1 MSRFSSD
8 ASDKKKA
15 RERLIF
21 GLSTLFCVLLVVLAV
36 YFSIDRFHDKRAENI
51 AQIQSEQSSEVPIV
65 NQPSTSSSSQS
76 QSQSEP
82 EPQPEPEPKPTPE
95 PEPVI
100 YMTPL
105 AGALGLEYSADALVF
120 SETMDDWRAHAG
132 VDFLAQVGDVVCS
145 IGDGMV
151 TDFYYDEL
159 TGHTME
165 ITHPDGCIS
174 VYCGLGETVFAET
187 GQTVAVG
194 DAIGTVGDDLPFE
207 SADEPHL
214 HLEVIQNGR
223 RIDPLS
229 IIG

>member
-1 MSRFSSD
+1 MSRFSSSTD
-8 ASDKKKA
+8 EKKRA
-15 RERLIF
+15 RDRLIF
-21 GLSTLFCVLLVVLAV
+21 GLSCVFCLLLVVLSV
-36 YFSIDRFHDKRAENI
+36 YFSVEHFNDKQAENI
-51 AQIQSEQSSEVPIV
+51 AQIQSESQSEVPIV
-65 NQPSTSSSSQS
+65 NQPSQSSSQE

-82 EPQPEPEPKPTPE
+82 EPEPQPEPE

-105 AGALGLEYSADALVF
+105 AGALGEGFSNETLVF
-120 SETMDDWRAHAG
+120 SETMNDWRTHAG
-132 VDFLAQVGDVVCS
+132 IDFLAEVGDVVCA
-145 IGDGMV
+145 IGGGMI

-174 VYCGLGETVFAET
+174 VYCGLSETVFAET
-187 GQTVAVG
+187 GQTVMAG

-207 SADEPHL
+207 SAEEPHL
-214 HLEVIQNGR
+214 HLEVIKDGR

>member
-1 MSRFSSD
+1 MSRFSSSTD
-8 ASDKKKA
+8 EKKRA
-15 RERLIF
+15 RDRLIF
-21 GLSTLFCVLLVVLAV
+21 GLSCVFCLLLVVLSV
-36 YFSIDRFHDKRAENI
+36 YFSVQHFNEKQAEDI
-51 AQIQSEQSSEVPIV
+51 AQIQSEQKSEVPIV
-65 NQPSTSSSSQS
+65 NQPSQSSSQTE
-76 QSQSEP
+76 SEP
-82 EPQPEPEPKPTPE
+82 EPEPEPEPQ

-105 AGALGLEYSADALVF
+105 AGALGEGYSADALVF
-120 SETMDDWRAHAG
+120 SETMDDWRTHAG
-132 VDFLAQVGDVVCS
+132 IDFLANVGDVVCA
-145 IGDGMV
+145 IGSGMV

-174 VYCGLGETVFAET
+174 VYCGLNEVIFAET
-187 GQTVAVG
+187 GQTVKAG

-207 SADEPHL
+207 SADDPHL
-214 HLEVIQNGR
+214 HLEVIKDGR

>member
-1 MSRFSSD
+1 MSRFSSETTD
-8 ASDKKKA
+8 RKKA
-15 RERLIF
+15 HDRLIF

-36 YFSIDRFHDKRAENI
+36 YFSIDQFNDKRAENI
-51 AQIQSEQSSEVPIV
+51 AQIQSQPSSEVPIV
-65 NQPSTSSSSQS
+65 NQPSVSSSGQS
-76 QSQSEP
+76 QSRP
-82 EPQPEPEPKPTPE
+82 EPQPEPEPEPE
-95 PEPVI
+95 PEPQPVV

-120 SETMDDWRAHAG
+120 SETMEDWRAHAG
-132 VDFLAQVGDVVCS
+132 VDFLAKVGDVVCS

-174 VYCGLGETVFAET
+174 VYCGLGETVFAEA
-187 GQTVAVG
+187 GQTVSAG

>member
-1 MSRFSSD
+1 MSRFSSSTD
-8 ASDKKKA
+8 EKKRA
-15 RERLIF
+15 RDRLIF
-21 GLSTLFCVLLVVLAV
+21 GLSCVFCLLLVVLSV
-36 YFSIDRFHDKRAENI
+36 YFSIRQFNDRQAEDI
-51 AQIQSEQSSEVPIV
+51 AQIQNEQKSEVPIV
-65 NQPSTSSSSQS
+65 NQPTQSSSQKES
-76 QSQSEP
+76 
-82 EPQPEPEPKPTPE
+82 QPEPEPEPEPESE

-105 AGALGLEYSADALVF
+105 AGALGEGYSNDALVF
-120 SETMDDWRAHAG
+120 SETMDDWRTHTG
-132 VDFLAQVGDVVCS
+132 IDFLANVGDTVCA
-145 IGDGMV
+145 IGGGMV

-174 VYCGLGETVFAET
+174 VYCGLSETVFAET
-187 GQTVAVG
+187 GQTVMAG

-207 SADEPHL
+207 SAEEPHL
-214 HLEVIQNGR
+214 HLEVIKDGR

>member
-1 MSRFSSD
+1 MSRFSSSTD
-8 ASDKKKA
+8 EKKKA
-15 RERLIF
+15 RDRLIF
-21 GLSTLFCVLLVVLAV
+21 GLSCTFCLLLIVLSV
-36 YFSIDRFHDKRAENI
+36 YFSVQNFRDKQAENI
-51 AQIQSEQSSEVPIV
+51 AQIQSESSSEVPIV
-65 NQPSTSSSSQS
+65 NQPSASSSQEKS
-76 QSQSEP
+76 QA
-82 EPQPEPEPKPTPE
+82 QPEPEPEPE

-105 AGALGLEYSADALVF
+105 AGALGEGYSSDALVF
-120 SETMDDWRAHAG
+120 SETMDDWRTHSG
-132 VDFLAQVGDVVCS
+132 IDFLAE
-145 IGDGMV
+145 IGDTVCAIGGGMV

-174 VYCGLGETVFAET
+174 VYCGLNETVFAET
-187 GQTVAVG
+187 GQTVMAG
-194 DAIGTVGDDLPFE
+194 DAIGTVGEDLPFE

-214 HLEVIQNGR
+214 HLEVIKDGR

>member
-1 MSRFSSD
+1 MSRFSS
-8 ASDKKKA
+8 STNDKKRA
-15 RERLIF
+15 RDRLIF
-21 GLSTLFCVLLVVLAV
+21 GLSCLFCLLLVVLAI
-36 YFSIDRFHDKRAENI
+36 YFSVARYNQRQAENA
-51 AQIQSEQSSEVPIV
+51 AQIQSEQSSELPIV
-65 NQPSTSSSSQS
+65 NQPSTPSSSQS
-76 QSQSEP
+76 QSSEP
-82 EPQPEPEPKPTPE
+82 QPQPEPEPE

-105 AGALGLEYSADALVF
+105 AGALGMEYSDDALVF
-120 SETMDDWRAHAG
+120 SETMDDWRSHAG
-132 VDFLAQVGDVVCS
+132 VDFLAKVGDTVCA

-187 GQTVAVG
+187 GQTVLAG
-194 DAIGTVGDDLPFE
+194 DVIGTVGDDIPFE

-214 HLEVIQNGR
+214 HLEVIQHGK

-229 IIG
+229 LIG

>member
-1 MSRFSSD
+1 MSRFSSSTD
-8 ASDKKKA
+8 EKKRA
-15 RERLIF
+15 RDRLIF
-21 GLSTLFCVLLVVLAV
+21 GLSCIFCLLLVVLSV
-36 YFSIDRFHDKRAENI
+36 YFSIRQFNDRQAEDI
-51 AQIQSEQSSEVPIV
+51 AQIQNEQKSEVPIV
-65 NQPSTSSSSQS
+65 NQPSQSSSQKES
-76 QSQSEP
+76 
-82 EPQPEPEPKPTPE
+82 QPEPEPEPEPETE

-105 AGALGLEYSADALVF
+105 AGALGEGYSNDALVF
-120 SETMDDWRAHAG
+120 SETMDDWRTHTG
-132 VDFLAQVGDVVCS
+132 IDFLANVGDTVCA
-145 IGDGMV
+145 IGGGMV

-174 VYCGLGETVFAET
+174 VYCGLSETVFAET
-187 GQTVAVG
+187 GQTVMAG

-207 SADEPHL
+207 SAEEPHL
-214 HLEVIQNGR
+214 HLEVIKDGR

>member
-1 MSRFSSD
+1 MSRFSSSTND
-8 ASDKKKA
+8 RKKA
-15 RERLIF
+15 RDRLIF
-21 GLSTLFCVLLVVLAV
+21 GLSCLFCLLLVVLAV
-36 YFSIDRFHDKRAENI
+36 YFSVQHYNDKQAENQ
-51 AQIQSEQSSEVPIV
+51 ALIQSEPSSEVPIV
-65 NQPSTSSSSQS
+65 NQPSASSASQS
-76 QSQSEP
+76 QSEPAPEPEP
-82 EPQPEPEPKPTPE
+82 EPQPEPEPE

-132 VDFLAQVGDVVCS
+132 VDFLAEIGDTVCA

-174 VYCGLGETVFAET
+174 VYCGLNETVFVET
-187 GQTVAVG
+187 GQTVLAG
-194 DAIGTVGDDLPFE
+194 DVIGTVGDDIPFE
-207 SADEPHL
+207 SAEDPHL
-214 HLEVIQNGR
+214 HLEVIVDGR

-229 IIG
+229 LIG

>member
-1 MSRFSSD
+1 MSRFSSSTD
-8 ASDKKKA
+8 EKKRA
-15 RERLIF
+15 RDRLIF
-21 GLSTLFCVLLVVLAV
+21 GLSCVFCLLLVVLSV
-36 YFSIDRFHDKRAENI
+36 YFSVQHFNDRQAEDI
-51 AQIQSEQSSEVPIV
+51 AQIQSEQKSEVPIV
-65 NQPSTSSSSQS
+65 NQPSQSSSQTA
-76 QSQSEP
+76 SEP
-82 EPQPEPEPKPTPE
+82 ESKPEPEPEPE

-105 AGALGLEYSADALVF
+105 AGALGEGYSADALVF
-120 SETMDDWRAHAG
+120 SETMDDWRTHAG
-132 VDFLAQVGDVVCS
+132 IDFLANVGDVVCA
-145 IGDGMV
+145 IGAGLV

-174 VYCGLGETVFAET
+174 VYCGLGDTVFAET
-187 GQTVAVG
+187 GQSVKAG
-194 DAIGTVGDDLPFE
+194 DAIGTVGEDLPFE
-207 SADEPHL
+207 AADEPHL

>member
-1 MSRFSSD
+1 MSRFSSSTD
-8 ASDKKKA
+8 EKKRA
-15 RERLIF
+15 RDRLIF
-21 GLSTLFCVLLVVLAV
+21 GLSCVFCLLLVVLSV
-36 YFSIDRFHDKRAENI
+36 YFSVEHFNDKQAENI
-51 AQIQSEQSSEVPIV
+51 AQIQSESQSEVPIV
-65 NQPSTSSSSQS
+65 NQPSQSSSQE
-76 QSQSEP
+76 QSLSEPEP
-82 EPQPEPEPKPTPE
+82 EPQPEPE

-105 AGALGLEYSADALVF
+105 AGALGEGFSNETLVF
-120 SETMDDWRAHAG
+120 SETMNDWRTHAG
-132 VDFLAQVGDVVCS
+132 IDFLAEVGDVVCA
-145 IGDGMV
+145 IGGGMI

-174 VYCGLGETVFAET
+174 VYCGLSETVFAET
-187 GQTVAVG
+187 GQTVMAG
-194 DAIGTVGDDLPFE
+194 DAIGTVGEDLPFE
-207 SADEPHL
+207 SADESHL

>member
-1 MSRFSSD
+1 MSRFSSSTD
-8 ASDKKKA
+8 EKKRA
-15 RERLIF
+15 RDRLIF
-21 GLSTLFCVLLVVLAV
+21 GLSCVFCLLLVVLSV
-36 YFSIDRFHDKRAENI
+36 YFSVEHFNDKQAENI
-51 AQIQSEQSSEVPIV
+51 AQIQSESQSEVPIV
-65 NQPSTSSSSQS
+65 NQPSQSSSQE

-82 EPQPEPEPKPTPE
+82 EPEPQPEPE

-105 AGALGLEYSADALVF
+105 AGALGEGFSNETLVF
-120 SETMDDWRAHAG
+120 SETMNDWRTHAG
-132 VDFLAQVGDVVCS
+132 IDFLAEVGDVVCA
-145 IGDGMV
+145 IGGGMI

-174 VYCGLGETVFAET
+174 VYCGLSETVFAET
-187 GQTVAVG
+187 GQTVMAG
-194 DAIGTVGDDLPFE
+194 DAIGTVGEDLPFE

>member
-1 MSRFSSD
+1 MSRFSSSTD
-8 ASDKKKA
+8 EKKKA
-15 RERLIF
+15 RDRLIF
-21 GLSTLFCVLLVVLAV
+21 GLSCTFCLLLIVLSV
-36 YFSIDRFHDKRAENI
+36 YFSVQNFRDKQAENI
-51 AQIQSEQSSEVPIV
+51 AQIQSESSSEVPIV
-65 NQPSTSSSSQS
+65 NQPSASSSQEKS
-76 QSQSEP
+76 QA
-82 EPQPEPEPKPTPE
+82 QPEPEPEPE

-105 AGALGLEYSADALVF
+105 AGALGEGYSADALVF
-120 SETMDDWRAHAG
+120 SETMNDWRTHAG
-132 VDFLAQVGDVVCS
+132 IDFLANVGDTVCA

-174 VYCGLGETVFAET
+174 VYCGLSETVYANT
-187 GQTVAVG
+187 GQSVLAG
-194 DAIGTVGDDLPFE
+194 DAIGTVGEDLPFE
-207 SADEPHL
+207 SAEASHL
-214 HLEVIQNGR
+214 HLEVIKDGR

>member
-1 MSRFSSD
+1 MSRFSSSTD
-8 ASDKKKA
+8 EKKRA
-15 RERLIF
+15 RDRLIF
-21 GLSTLFCVLLVVLAV
+21 GLSCIFCLLLVVLSV
-36 YFSIDRFHDKRAENI
+36 YFSIRQFNDRQAEDI
-51 AQIQSEQSSEVPIV
+51 AQIQNEQKSEVPIV
-65 NQPSTSSSSQS
+65 NQPSQSSSQKES
-76 QSQSEP
+76 
-82 EPQPEPEPKPTPE
+82 QPEPEPEPEPETE

-105 AGALGLEYSADALVF
+105 AGALGEGYSNDALVF
-120 SETMDDWRAHAG
+120 SETMDDWRTHTG
-132 VDFLAQVGDVVCS
+132 IDFVANVGDTVCA
-145 IGDGMV
+145 IGGGMV

-174 VYCGLGETVFAET
+174 VYCGLSETVFAET
-187 GQTVAVG
+187 GQTVMAG

-207 SADEPHL
+207 SAEEPHL
-214 HLEVIQNGR
+214 HLEVIKDGR